1 MVGRSVGSS
10 VCCADCLV
18 SCSVGCV
25 GCSAGSRLLGRPVV
39 LSAAWSVVRLVARSV
54 VSVVRSFVLVAQP
67 LVRSVVRAVVSV
79 VRSGDRSV
87 VGQLFGGLFARWFIW
102 RSGRLF
108 HRSFDHLSRLFGES
122 KAARARAA
130 KVSDSSTFSCPEG
143 FFSNHSK
150 IRVFFDPQKG
160 FFRTTSPCLPHHR

>member
-1 MVGRSVGSS
+1 MAVRSATQSKPSHASRRWFGRLVGHLLCRLFARCFHRLFGRLAPVMLAGRSVGSS

-39 LSAAWSVVRLVARSV
+39 LLAAWSVARLVVRSV

-67 LVRSVVRAVVSV
+67 LVRSVVRAGVSV

-108 HRSFDHLSRLFGES
+108 HRFL
-122 KAARARAA
+122 ARERMQGR
-130 KVSDSSTFSCPEG
+130 E
-143 FFSNHSK
+143 
-150 IRVFFDPQKG
+150 QQM
-160 FFRTTSPCLPHHR
+160 